1 MVGWDLFER
10 AYSHS
15 KDGLWC
21 LSKIG
26 SEEKLLNLE
35 VIDWMK
41 GINGG
46 KDSSGETGQEAV
58 ARVQVMET

>member
-1 MVGWDLFER
+1 MSER

-21 LSKIG
+21 LSEIG

-35 VIDWMK
+35 VLDWMK
-41 GINGG
+41 GTNEG
-46 KDSSGETGQEAV
+46 KDSSGETGQAAV
-58 ARVQVMET
+58 ARVQVMEI

>member
-1 MVGWDLFER
+1 MSKR

-21 LSKIG
+21 LSKTG
-26 SEEKLLNLE
+26 SEGKLLNLE
-35 VIDWMK
+35 VLDWMK